1 MTTAAA
7 ADDAGDSFPQNL
19 SSAEHLDGGRP
30 PGRGAAEVKMQH
42 LMLIFPPK
50 NWHCEVHCTAFTWFS
65 PLPRAHFVH
74 KVYFHKTQ
82 PRPSSLSHRSY
93 KMWSIVN
100 VTFIRFCCNYE
111 HGYLVFLLDARVQK
125 KMTWMTA
132 LPQWHRTVVDVVVV
146 ASLRHPRGPDWDW
159 GVTAPCLL
167 SPTRTRSEE
176 CKHLFT
182 FAGYRQ

>member
-50 NWHCEVHCTAFTWFS
+50 NWHSEVHCTAFTWFS

-100 VTFIRFCCNYE
+100 VTFIRFCWISCFSSWCSSSKEND
-111 HGYLVFLLDARVQK
+111 LNDC
-125 KMTWMTA
+125 TA
-132 LPQWHRTVVDVVVV
+132 AV
-146 ASLRHPRGPDWDW
+146 APHCCWCCCCCLTPPSSRSWLRLRSDCSVSPVPDTDPEW
-159 GVTAPCLL
+159 GV
-167 SPTRTRSEE
+167 
-176 CKHLFT
+176 
-182 FAGYRQ
+182 